1 MIDLGRS
8 IEPSDVV
15 ATATARSRRRRRSLR
30 SLYYFMASLLLGLSL
45 TRLFHV
51 TVIFGDSMWPRFSD
65 GDLVL
70 VSALSY
76 RLSPIRAGDAVVLSH
91 PEQPSML
98 VAKRV
103 FGLPGD
109 FVGACDGA
117 ISVGSA
123 ALKRDCGSSGQDRGG
138 RAAHIVA
145 QEHYYL
151 LGDNR
156 DRSTDSRVW
165 GDVHRRHIQGRI
177 VFRFWPLA
185 SFGPIAQ

>member
-1 MIDLGRS
+1 MIDLGRP
-8 IEPSDVV
+8 IEAPDVA
-15 ATATARSRRRRRSLR
+15 ATAPARSRRGRRSLR
-30 SLYYFMASLLLGLSL
+30 PLCWFLASLLLGLSL

-51 TVIFGDSMWPRFSD
+51 TVIFGDSMWPQVSD

-70 VSALSY
+70 VSILAY
-76 RLSPIRAGDAVVLSH
+76 RQGPIRAGDAVVLSH

-103 FGLPGD
+103 FGMPRDVIVFCRGN
-109 FVGACDGA
+109 V
-117 ISVGSA
+117 SVGLA
-123 ALKRDCGSSGQDRGG
+123 APKSDCVSGVSDPLLS
-138 RAAHIVA
+138 HVVA
-145 QEHYYL
+145 EEHYYL

-177 VFRFWPLA
+177 VFRLWPLT
-185 SFGPIAQ
+185 SFGPIA